1 MQGFELAAPLV
12 PPLRIFKTSFG
23 GLGGP
28 QGTPQ
33 EGENA
38 PSSLLPSAVESPN
51 RIPAFLPGIMPP
63 RGLLPCKNAGILA
76 AHGTPLK
83 CRESGLLPSTG
94 HFGPPSDDLD
104 ASKHFFKK
112 AFQLRTFFLA
122 AFWLPSRWSRDTVEM
137 QGIELATLFGAP
149 SAFQQFCEKDPR
161 TLVGVFSVL
170 CEVFAGHRRNAG
182 IRACGYFGAPI
193 GFS

>member
-1 MQGFELAAPLV
+1 M
-12 PPLRIFKTSFG
+12 S
-23 GLGGP
+23 
-28 QGTPQ
+28 
-33 EGENA
+33 
-38 PSSLLPSAVESPN
+38 
-51 RIPAFLPGIMPP
+51 P

-122 AFWLPSRWSRDTVEM
+122 AFWLPSRWPRDTVKM
-137 QGIELATLFGAP
+137 QGFELAA
-149 SAFQQFCEKDPR
+149 
-161 TLVGVFSVL
+161 TLVLPSDFQNFFWGPRRASGDPDKRGNRSVL
-170 CEVFAGHRRNAG
+170 SPSLRGRLAEQNPFIFARDYEAST
-182 IRACGYFGAPI
+182 PPTL
-193 GFS
+193 